1 MASTTE
7 EVDFDPS
14 KNSTYLLFR
23 HITLKGIQV
32 GSLVGCGVV
41 LPVLAIRGYL
51 RKNPFNTLSAAR
63 ALTYSTFGGIV
74 ASGKSNRTPLLLG
87 WGLFVV

>member
-1 MASTTE
+1 MTSPAE

-23 HITLKGIQV
+23 HITLKGIQL

-41 LPVLAIRGYL
+41 LPLLGIRGYL
-51 RKNPFNTLSAAR
+51 RGGSFNTLSAAR
-63 ALTYSTFGGIV
+63 ALTYSTFGGVV
-74 ASGKSNRTPLLLG
+74 ASGKSNKRPLFPRYDV
-87 WGLFVV
+87 FVV